1 MRGRVHWS
9 RERVRLQP
17 VLGGVGGGF
26 QEEGRVVEG
35 GEGVWRAL
43 EECGGGR
50 VMWRGGGGGS
60 EGGDR

>member
-1 MRGRVHWS
+1 M
-9 RERVRLQP
+9 
-17 VLGGVGGGF
+17 LGGVGGGF